1 MISVRKYIHKK
12 YRRHQNGIGGHTQKG
27 MKKPLTGRGGKT
39 RKGEA
44 MRVVRLVYED
54 GSTVE
59 LERESH
65 ELINEISR
73 LSAIW
78 SVAAYDGDAATLL
91 KYSPRWCEICGKVL
105 SFWGQIGA
113 PKLPASSEEHEADPL
128 KSQHLYMRF

>member
-1 MISVRKYIHKK
+1 
-12 YRRHQNGIGGHTQKG
+12 
-27 MKKPLTGRGGKT
+27 
-39 RKGEA
+39 

-78 SVAAYDGDAATLL
+78 SVAATLL

-128 KSQHLYMRF
+128 KSRHLYMRF

>member
-1 MISVRKYIHKK
+1 
-12 YRRHQNGIGGHTQKG
+12 
-27 MKKPLTGRGGKT
+27 
-39 RKGEA
+39 

-59 LERESH
+59 LEQESH

-105 SFWGQIGA
+105 SFWPGWNFADADGN
-113 PKLPASSEEHEADPL
+113 LPDTLSCFGIYNVKMGYGFFA
-128 KSQHLYMRF
+128 Y

>member
-1 MISVRKYIHKK
+1 
-12 YRRHQNGIGGHTQKG
+12 
-27 MKKPLTGRGGKT
+27 
-39 RKGEA
+39 

-73 LSAIW
+73 
-78 SVAAYDGDAATLL
+78 
-91 KYSPRWCEICGKVL
+91 RWCEICGKVL

-128 KSQHLYMRF
+128 KSRHLYMRF